1 MIRFLL
7 IAAAVI
13 LSILLHIL
21 SMGFVGWLLGAKI
34 QVVSLFSGPRLF
46 GIKLFGVD
54 FRVSCFPLGGYVKFH
69 DGSSGKGGFENL
81 HPAKR
86 MLTSASGPLALLLF
100 AGCLVGFAPAGRYF
114 ISGFGQFFTGAA
126 MPLSTGQELLN
137 RLHLMTSLSFAGLA
151 GLIAAKLAAFNS
163 LPFPVLNGGYVVLQA
178 VQLIASISAKTV
190 ERINQ
195 VGFLI
200 VLIIVSG
207 WMVAIIYC
215 LFH

>member
-1 MIRFLL
+1 M
-7 IAAAVI
+7 AV
-13 LSILLHIL
+13 
-21 SMGFVGWLLGAKI
+21 VGWLLGAKI

-54 FRVSCFPLGGYVKFH
+54 FRVSCFPLGGYVKFS
-69 DGSSGKGGFENL
+69 DGSSGSLAFENL
-81 HPAKR
+81 HPVKR

-100 AGCLVGFAPAGRYF
+100 GGCLVGFVPAARYF
-114 ISGFGQFFTGAA
+114 IGGFVQFFTGAA
-126 MPLSTGQELLN
+126 MPLSAGQVLLD
-137 RLHLMTSLSFAGLA
+137 RLHQAGSLPFAGLA

-178 VQLIASISAKTV
+178 VELIASISAKTV

-200 VLIIVSG
+200 VLIVVSG
-207 WMVAIIYC
+207 WVIAIIYR